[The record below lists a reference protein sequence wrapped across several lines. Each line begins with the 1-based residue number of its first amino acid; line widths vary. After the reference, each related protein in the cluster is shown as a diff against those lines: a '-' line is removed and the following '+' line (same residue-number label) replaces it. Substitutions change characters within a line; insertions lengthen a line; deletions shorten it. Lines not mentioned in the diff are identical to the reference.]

1 MYVKNKSVFDND
13 MKKLSSDQKLST
25 ESPLYKALDEQFDS
39 SHHLI
44 GVNELE
50 SGNSRFVVYSRLSN
64 HPWLTRYL
72 VDVDMERLDHDE
84 YMLEFDERADVP
96 VSLISVADALEIA
109 STCSYVVR
117 YDRVDA
123 TNDEMNNDADNDN
136 TNVRWEIS
144 DSSGKRVVED

>member
-13 MKKLSSDQKLST
+13 MKKLST
-25 ESPLYKALDEQFDS
+25 ESPLYEALEEQFDS
-39 SHHLI
+39 SHHHRI
-44 GVNELE
+44 RVNELE

-72 VDVDMERLDHDE
+72 VDVDMEKLDHDE
-84 YMLEFDERADVP
+84 YMLEFDESADVP

-123 TNDEMNNDADNDN
+123 TNDEMNNGADNDN
-136 TNVRWEIS
+136 ANVRWEIS